1 MAVDQQHEYA
11 KSIYQS
17 QGGED
22 RVGTPLLL
30 FAVWPECSSNIN
42 VQTAGV
48 RQGSDRLTRSVQQQR
63 RKIGSREK
71 LELPFASRRIVPRVL
86 VTLHTYSALN
96 LAWGQRALRCRFSV
110 LKSIRDGTQRK
121 DGPG

>member
-17 QGGED
+17 QGGGD
-22 RVGTPLLL
+22 RVGTPLPL

-42 VQTAGV
+42 VRTAGV

-63 RKIGSREK
+63 RKIGSCEK
-71 LELPFASRRIVPRVL
+71 LELSFASRQIVPRVL
-86 VTLHTYSALN
+86 VMLHTYSALN
-96 LAWGQRALRCRFSV
+96 LVWG
-110 LKSIRDGTQRK
+110 
-121 DGPG
+121 